1 MYKKA
6 ILFLFSTL
14 GLIAQNSKKI
24 YRELNEEENNSIYT
38 LFKEQCE
45 ANIFVDALNSENGNA
60 VLNNKNISRGI
71 IIIQK
76 ANKSIS
82 INNSAFIGD
91 AQIIISAKHNV
102 NIFPGSLI
110 APSFN
115 GDVTIFTSDFNNKTP
130 AEMLQSTDKKNSTS
144 LYPNPTKGNLTIKL
158 SNSYTHGALLYVYDS
173 KGALVMEQVIKDTPK
188 IIDTVALPVG
198 VYMATLISEDNRET
212 IRFVK
217 E

>member
-115 GDVTIFTSDFNNKTP
+115 WSSP
-130 AEMLQSTDKKNSTS
+130 L
-144 LYPNPTKGNLTIKL
+144 
-158 SNSYTHGALLYVYDS
+158 
-173 KGALVMEQVIKDTPK
+173 
-188 IIDTVALPVG
+188 
-198 VYMATLISEDNRET
+198 
-212 IRFVK
+212 
-217 E
+217 